1 MQYEGSTLS
10 ANFPHGLLLI
20 FKCFSLWPIW
30 STHMDI
36 SNLNPNN
43 FPPSQEITKSKGE
56 WHFIMTIL
64 NLLYSLFKKIIL
76 HLNMKHHYT
85 IWNIRSHLKSSWDWI
100 FISPGWISFL
110 GGKQKERIRKTPLQL
125 HRTDKKLRAILRG
138 WDSDKKQ
145 NPRGNKMLMSVPVT
159 GTSADP

>member
-10 ANFPHGLLLI
+10 ASFPHCLLLI
-20 FKCFSLWPIW
+20 FKYFILWPIW
-30 STHMDI
+30 SIHVGI

-43 FPPSQEITKSKGE
+43 FPPSQEITKGKGE

-76 HLNMKHHYT
+76 HLFLHNMKHQ
-85 IWNIRSHLKSSWDWI
+85 
-100 FISPGWISFL
+100 ISFKILMGLNIYLSRLDFLPL
-110 GGKQKERIRKTPLQL
+110 GEAERIGKTPLQL

-145 NPRGNKMLMSVPVT
+145 NPRGNKILMSVSVM
-159 GTSADP
+159 GTFADP